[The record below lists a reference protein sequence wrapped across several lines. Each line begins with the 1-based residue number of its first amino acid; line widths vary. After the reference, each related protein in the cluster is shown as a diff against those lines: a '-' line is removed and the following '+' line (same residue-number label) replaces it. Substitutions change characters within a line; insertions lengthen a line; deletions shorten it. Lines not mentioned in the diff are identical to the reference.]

1 MEENECNLT
10 KEEIQIENMR
20 NDLIEILD
28 KEQKDFKKK
37 MSKFDVE
44 TIMDNAYEIC
54 IREEIQVYLS
64 NKNYSKEELNC
75 LIKYAKSN
83 SLIDR
88 VYDLWQGSSGGFN
101 EDITNSVDE
110 TIQEIEKEQKSKQQ
124 KSQTR

>member
-1 MEENECNLT
+1 MEENENNLT

-28 KEQKDFKKK
+28 KEQEDFRKK
-37 MSKFDVE
+37 MSKFDIE
-44 TIMDNAYEIC
+44 IIMNNAYEIC
-54 IREEIQVYLS
+54 TREEIQSYLS

-88 VYDLWQGSSGGFN
+88 AYDLWQGCSGGFN

-110 TIQEIEKEQKSKQQ
+110 TIQEIEKEQKSKQP

>member
-1 MEENECNLT
+1 MEKNENNLT

-110 TIQEIEKEQKSKQQ
+110 TIQEIEKEQKSKRS

>member
-20 NDLIEILD
+20 NALIEILD
-28 KEQKDFKKK
+28 KEQEDFRKK
-37 MSKFDVE
+37 MSKFDAE
-44 TIMDNAYEIC
+44 IIMNNAYEIC
-54 IREEIQVYLS
+54 TREEIQSYLS

-88 VYDLWQGSSGGFN
+88 AYDLWQGRSGGVN

-110 TIQEIEKEQKSKQQ
+110 TIQEIEKEQKSKQI

>member
-1 MEENECNLT
+1 MEKNENNLT

-20 NDLIEILD
+20 NDLIEIL
-28 KEQKDFKKK
+28 EKDFKKK

>member
-1 MEENECNLT
+1 MKENESNLT

-88 VYDLWQGSSGGFN
+88 AYDLWQGISGGFN

>member
-1 MEENECNLT
+1 MEKNENNLT

-37 MSKFDVE
+37 MSIFDVE

>member
-1 MEENECNLT
+1 MEKNENNLT

-110 TIQEIEKEQKSKQQ
+110 TIQEIEKEQKSKQI

>member
-1 MEENECNLT
+1 MEKNENNLT

-28 KEQKDFKKK
+28 KEQKEFKKK

-44 TIMDNAYEIC
+44 NIMDNAYEIY
-54 IREEIQVYLS
+54 IRKEIQVYK
-64 NKNYSKEELNC
+64 NKKNYSKEELNC

>member
-20 NDLIEILD
+20 NALIEILD
-28 KEQKDFKKK
+28 KEQEDFRKK
-37 MSKFDVE
+37 MSKFDAE
-44 TIMDNAYEIC
+44 IIMNNAYEIC
-54 IREEIQVYLS
+54 TREEIQSYLS

>member
-1 MEENECNLT
+1 MEKNENNLT

-88 VYDLWQGSSGGFN
+88 AYDLWQGISGGFN

-110 TIQEIEKEQKSKQQ
+110 TIQEIEKEQKSKQS

>member
-1 MEENECNLT
+1 MHM
-10 KEEIQIENMR
+10 KFV
-20 NDLIEILD
+20 
-28 KEQKDFKKK
+28 QKRKYK
-37 MSKFDVE
+37 S
-44 TIMDNAYEIC
+44 
-54 IREEIQVYLS
+54 YLS

-88 VYDLWQGSSGGFN
+88 AYDLWQGSSGGFN

-110 TIQEIEKEQKSKQQ
+110 TIQEIEKEQKSKQP

>member
-1 MEENECNLT
+1 MEKNENNLT

-20 NDLIEILD
+20 NALIEILD
-28 KEQKDFKKK
+28 KEQEDFRKK
-37 MSKFDVE
+37 MSKFDAE
-44 TIMDNAYEIC
+44 IIMNNAYEIC
-54 IREEIQVYLS
+54 TREEIQSYLS

-110 TIQEIEKEQKSKQQ
+110 TIQEIEKEQKSKQI

>member
-1 MEENECNLT
+1 MEENDDNLT

-20 NDLIEILD
+20 KDLIEILD
-28 KEQKDFKKK
+28 KEQEDFRKK
-37 MSKFDVE
+37 MSKYDVE
-44 TIMDNAYEIC
+44 VIMNNAYEIC
-54 IREEIQVYLS
+54 TREEIQSYLS

-88 VYDLWQGSSGGFN
+88 AYDLWQGCSGGFN

-110 TIQEIEKEQKSKQQ
+110 TIQEIEKEQKSKQP